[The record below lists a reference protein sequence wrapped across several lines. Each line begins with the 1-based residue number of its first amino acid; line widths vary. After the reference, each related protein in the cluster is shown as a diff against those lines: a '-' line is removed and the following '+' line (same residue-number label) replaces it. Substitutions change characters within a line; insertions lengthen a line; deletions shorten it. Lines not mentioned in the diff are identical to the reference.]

1 MPPRQHD
8 GGNRARLWG
17 PWFVLVL
24 ACSRRAEPPS
34 EGSTGAAAPSTV
46 PAQVRPSDRDE
57 PRHLE
62 VVREP
67 RKVAGLHD
75 VVQVVVGQE
84 LTCARRVEGA
94 VYCWGRLDGQETQ
107 AGDPRRITRLDGAH
121 LFPDRDAYIG
131 AVVGTD
137 WLTYA
142 PGRLEA
148 EELGLH
154 SFGAAVPIDF
164 ARIERGRLRSRAE
177 RVCVVRTMG
186 EPLCTTVLAAPPQ
199 HVESPQALPGVR
211 DIALCLDGVCT
222 LDAAGAVA
230 CGRLEHPERAPSE
243 PISLPAPAVQIG
255 CLSQDSCARLR
266 DGSVHCWTDP
276 RATNLRPLY
285 SETPTE
291 IPLRRPAVGLALSLS
306 SACTWSRDGA
316 VECWGEALTPPIQEA
331 LQRGSVRSPRTLAN
345 VRDAVQVAVG
355 YSHSCLL
362 HASGEVSCWG
372 ADRHGEAGGGAMPDA
387 R

>member
-1 MPPRQHD
+1 M
-8 GGNRARLWG
+8 
-17 PWFVLVL
+17 LVL
-24 ACSRRAEPPS
+24 ACSRRADPPS
-34 EGSTGAAAPSTV
+34 EGSTGSAAPSTV
-46 PAQVRPSDRDE
+46 PSQTPLSARDE
-57 PRHLE
+57 PGHLE
-62 VVREP
+62 VVLEP
-67 RKVAGLHD
+67 RKIAGLHD

-84 LTCARRVEGA
+84 LTCARQVEGA
-94 VYCWGRLDGQETQ
+94 VYCWGRLDDPETQ
-107 AGDPRRITRLDGAH
+107 TGDPRRITRLDGAH

-131 AVVGTD
+131 AVVGAD

-154 SFGAAVPIDF
+154 SLGVAVPIDLT
-164 ARIERGRLRSRAE
+164 RLERGRLRSRAE
-177 RVCVVRTMG
+177 RICVVRDMG
-186 EPLCTTVLAAPPQ
+186 EPVCTTVSASSPQ
-199 HVESPQALPGVR
+199 HVEPPQALAGVR
-211 DIALCLDGVCT
+211 DIALCLDGMCT
-222 LDAAGAVA
+222 LDAAGSVA

-243 PISLPAPAVQIG
+243 PIGLPAPAVQLA

-266 DGSVHCWTDP
+266 DGTVHCWTDP
-276 RATNLRPLY
+276 RAKNLRPLY
-285 SETPTE
+285 PVTPIE
-291 IPLRRPAVGLALSLS
+291 VPLRRPAVGLALSLS

-316 VECWGEALTPPIQEA
+316 VECWGEALTPPLQEA

-372 ADRHGEAGGGAMPDA
+372 ANRHGEAGGPMVDA